1 MFFLVVLD
9 RSSLHIITVM
19 SLPCLLTHGCVA
31 RSHQPWHRT
40 NNTNNK
46 PQPGGSGGGGSS
58 TTSSSSSNNN
68 NSNNNGGGDG
78 RRRMSEE
85 AAPSAPVVVT
95 LNCSDGQQVGQ
106 QHQPA
111 DRRHAY
117 PPRGWASL
125 PMEAAGTY
133 PFMTMAAAPVMLLGL
148 LSPQVACLP
157 ACLYCVWCVWYGGA
171 GRAGGR
177 MPDRLAA
184 CSQHLGPRQHEHQLH
199 VSRGGQART
208 QSG

>member
-1 MFFLVVLD
+1 
-9 RSSLHIITVM
+9 M

-40 NNTNNK
+40 NHTSNK
-46 PQPGGSGGGGSS
+46 PQPGGSS
-58 TTSSSSSNNN
+58 TTSSSNNNN

-95 LNCSDGQQVGQ
+95 LNCSDGQQVEQ

-117 PPRGWASL
+117 PQGWASL
-125 PMEAAGTY
+125 PMEAAGTH

-157 ACLYCVWCVWYGGA
+157 ACLYCAVCGMV
-171 GRAGGR
+171 
-177 MPDRLAA
+177 
-184 CSQHLGPRQHEHQLH
+184 RQGVLVAECPTGWLPAPNTTAHGNM
-199 VSRGGQART
+199 SINCT
-208 QSG
+208 